1 MCSRVAGSGTGSR
14 QMAWAARAGHHIE
27 GKRMPTD
34 ISMAGGL
41 AAAVAPLLVAD
52 DVTLQYKTE
61 QHLVTATWKVGFEVY
76 EGDRYV
82 LLGPS
87 GCGKSS
93 LLKAIAGFLPPVGG
107 SIKLAGAPI
116 DRPGP

>member
-1 MCSRVAGSGTGSR
+1 MHTVRSEAKTPASGV
-14 QMAWAARAGHHIE
+14 E
-27 GKRMPTD
+27 
-34 ISMAGGL
+34 
-41 AAAVAPLLVAD
+41 PLLVAD
-52 DVTLQYKTE
+52 NVTLQYKTE

-93 LLKAIAGFLPPVGG
+93 LLKSIGGFLPPVDG
-107 SIKLAGAPI
+107 SIRLGGREI
-116 DRPGP
+116 DRPGSDRMMVFQ